1 LEIISK
7 WYFKPKIE
15 RWMNKQKF
23 RKDAIAKLKH
33 IKMHSYK
40 RDRYIID
47 ILYRYIKKIDAR
59 YIMLYVPLDI
69 EVDIMPLIRQLR
81 IDKRVLF
88 VPFMEG
94 ESFRLVKY
102 RLPLVTKQ
110 FGIKEP
116 KYSKQKRRRSIDLSI
131 VPIVGTDATL
141 RRIGFGKGMYDR
153 FFENE
158 KKNIKNT
165 IFISRILSISNQVIT
180 DHYDVEA
187 DMIITPEKILMRN
200 RHKI

>member
-15 RWMNKQKF
+15 IWMNKQKF
-23 RKDAIAKLKH
+23 RKHAIIKLRQ

-40 RDRYIID
+40 RDKYIID
-47 ILYRYIKKIDAR
+47 ILYRYIKKIDAKS
-59 YIMLYVPLDI
+59 IMLYIPLNI

-81 IDKRVLF
+81 MDKRELF
-88 VPFMEG
+88 VPFMVG

-102 RLPLVTKQ
+102 RLPLETKQ
-110 FGIKEP
+110 YGIKEP
-116 KYSKQKRRRSIDLSI
+116 KYSKQRRRRSIDLSI
-131 VPIVGTDATL
+131 VPMIGTDTTL

-180 DHYDVEA
+180 DHYDVKA
-187 DMIITPEKILMRN
+187 DMIITPEKILIGNRN
-200 RHKI
+200 KT